1 MDFLRELRERKGGGG
16 EAPADEDADSAPR
29 FRKRPRR
36 AGGAAPPKRDAVSL
50 AHLNEEDGMDDG
62 L

>member
-1 MDFLRELRERKGGGG
+1 MSFLRELRERKGGGG
-16 EAPADEDADSAPR
+16 EAPADAETDAAPR

-36 AGGAAPPKRDAVSL
+36 ATGAVQPKRAAVSL